1 MQSNPIKIIILHLV
15 AVLLTV
21 FNLTTINIF
30 NGSNIIP
37 LFDVMIIFYFTVYKE
52 GVFGLW
58 FLFLLGIWSDALSG
72 FPLGITSLAYII
84 SVKFFNAINSRMEIK
99 ENFAQ
104 IFKQFGAFTFG
115 VLFLKWIFL
124 SIYSSNFYNIISPII
139 QLIISLIFYVIM
151 HKLFDYLNQKLLDR
165 KGA

>member
-1 MQSNPIKIIILHLV
+1 MQSHPVKLLILHLV
-15 AVLLTV
+15 AVLFTI

-30 NGSNIIP
+30 DGSNIIP
-37 LFDVMIIFYFTVYKE
+37 LFDVMIIFYFAIYKE

-72 FPLGITSLAYII
+72 FPLGITSLSYII
-84 SVKFFNAINSRMEIK
+84 SVKFFNAINSKMEIK
-99 ENFAQ
+99 ESFQQ
-104 IFKQFGAFTFG
+104 IFKQFVAFAFT

-124 SIYSSNFYNIISPII
+124 SIYNSNFYNIISPII
-139 QLIISLIFYVIM
+139 QLIISMIFYVIM
-151 HKLFDYLNQKLLDR
+151 HKLFDYLNQKLLDV

>member
-1 MQSNPIKIIILHLV
+1 MQSNPIKVLILHLV
-15 AVLLTV
+15 AVLFTI

-72 FPLGITSLAYII
+72 FPLGITSLSYIS
-84 SVKFFNAINSRMEIK
+84 SVKFFNLINNKMEIK
-99 ENFAQ
+99 ENFQ
-104 IFKQFGAFTFG
+104 QLFKQFAAFAFA

-139 QLIISLIFYVIM
+139 QLITSLIFYVIM
-151 HKLFDYLNQKLLDR
+151 HRFFDYLNQKLLDT
-165 KGA
+165 KSA